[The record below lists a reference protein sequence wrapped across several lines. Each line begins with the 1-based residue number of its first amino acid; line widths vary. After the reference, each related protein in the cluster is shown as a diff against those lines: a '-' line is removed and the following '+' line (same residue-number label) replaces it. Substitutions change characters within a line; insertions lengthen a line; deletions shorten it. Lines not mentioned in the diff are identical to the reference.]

1 MYLAPSFLL
10 PSGLFQCLTPC
21 LTALTQRQT
30 ADVLGLGSGA
40 AVSLQLRRL
49 ADELPSTSPLRQRVD
64 RILAALADP
73 EAGPP

>member
-1 MYLAPSFLL
+1 
-10 PSGLFQCLTPC
+10 
-21 LTALTQRQT
+21 
-30 ADVLGLGSGA
+30 VLGLGSGA

-49 ADELPSTSPLRQRVD
+49 ADELASHSPLRKRVD